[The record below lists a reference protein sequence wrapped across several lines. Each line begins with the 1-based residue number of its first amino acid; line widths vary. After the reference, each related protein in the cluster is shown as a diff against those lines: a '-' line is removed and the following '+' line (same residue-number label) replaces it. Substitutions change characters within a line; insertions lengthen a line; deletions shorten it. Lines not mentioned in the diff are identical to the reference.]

1 MSGVSFADRA
11 SALAQALLPH
21 HLIARCVHW
30 LARRKTP
37 WLKNALIRAFIR
49 AFDVDLRE
57 SIIREPADFVSFNAF
72 FTRALAP
79 GVRPLPEAPEILA
92 CPVDGGVSA
101 AGSIRGDR
109 LFQAKGHEYS
119 LRALLA
125 GDAALAE
132 RFRDG
137 SFATMYLAPRDY
149 HRIHMPIQARLREM
163 IYVPGRLY
171 SVNARTERTVRGL
184 FARNERVICLFE
196 GPAGPLALILVGALI
211 VGSVETVWHGEVRA
225 RPRRIERWRYDTP
238 ALIERGAEVGRFN
251 VGSTVIVLCARGRI
265 RWDAAI
271 REGATVRVGQALG
284 VAAFTRG
291 G

>member
-1 MSGVSFADRA
+1 MSRASPGDRA
-11 SALAQALLPH
+11 FAILQSLLPQ
-21 HLIARCVHW
+21 HLIARFVHW
-30 LARRKTP
+30 LARRQTP

-57 SIIREPADFVSFNAF
+57 AIIREPTDFVSFNAF

-79 GVRPLPEAPEILA
+79 GTRPGPEAPDVLA
-92 CPVDGGVSA
+92 SPVDGGISA
-101 AGSIRGDR
+101 AGVIDGDR
-109 LFQAKGHEYS
+109 LFQAKGHDYS

-132 RFRDG
+132 RFRNG
-137 SFATMYLAPRDY
+137 AFATMYLAPRDY
-149 HRIHMPIQARLREM
+149 HRIHMPIAARLREM

-184 FARNERVICLFE
+184 FARNERVICIFDSL
-196 GPAGPLALILVGALI
+196 AGPLALVFVGALI
-211 VGSVETVWHGEVRA
+211 VGSIETVWHGEVRP
-225 RPRRIERWRYDTP
+225 RPRGVERWRYDP
-238 ALIERGAEVGRFN
+238 PVSLERGAEVGRFN
-251 VGSTVIVLCARGRI
+251 VGSTVILLCAKGRV

-271 REGATVRVGQALG
+271 REEAKVRVGQALG
-284 VAAFTRG
+284 RAALTRG